1 MGSLY
6 LNRLTYEE
14 KEELKNKLL
23 EIQNNRCF
31 ICEEPIDLKI
41 HSIQIDHVIPIK
53 LNGQDDP
60 SNFALTHSN
69 CNESKQDADLRVA
82 RILSKFNKIRNKCL
96 KENRGA
102 NLSDILSEYGGS
114 KYEISLEYREDENL
128 VKYSLNQLGDNKLFE
143 EKVYLDKLSNFK
155 YFFAMVPIE
164 FIFHDD
170 KINPRSIG
178 QNISKL
184 IKEFFLRRPQLH
196 ISLGWINAE
205 NNQTAKIKIF
215 DGQHKAAAQVLL
227 GARELPVRIFL
238 NPNIEVLLTTNTNA
252 GTTLRQVA
260 FDKSIQRHLGNALY
274 IDRVQR
280 YQREHNLSSDDLS
293 FSERDLVNYYKGES
307 KEMKRYILD
316 SVRDAITHNPA
327 NKLKD
332 FIDFGGRGKEKPLSY
347 STIEKTFYSFF
358 IYQETLDTPIT
369 YLLEEGEN
377 PREIEKEQ
385 ILNLMNIIA
394 DEIFLGKFDLDLG
407 TYKIENRIQK
417 GEDIPE
423 SHLIAYRMSKEEI
436 LYNWLR
442 YVAQIIKN
450 YFILQGKPIQENKL
464 FQYRFPES
472 LWGRIRIFILN
483 LSKLP
488 LWVNK
493 ELSSTVFGGK
503 QNYEYWQTI
512 FETGKTPQGYQVL
525 ATPLNLMDMIADK

>member
-6 LNRLTYEE
+6 LNKLTHDE

-23 EIQNNRCF
+23 EIQNSKCF

-41 HSIQIDHVIPIK
+41 HSVQIDHVIPIK

-60 SNFALTHSN
+60 SNFALTHSS
-69 CNESKQDADLRVA
+69 CNESKQDADLRIA
-82 RILSKFNKIRNKCL
+82 RILSKFNKIRNNCL
-96 KENRGA
+96 RENRGA

-114 KYEISLEYREDENL
+114 KYEISLEYRENENL
-128 VKYSLNQLGDNKLFE
+128 VKYSLNQLDNKLYK
-143 EKVYLDKLSNFK
+143 EKVYLDKLSKFK
-155 YFFAMVPIE
+155 YFFTMVPIE

-184 IKEFFLRRPQLH
+184 IKEFFLKRPQLH
-196 ISLGWINAE
+196 ISLGWINTE

-280 YQREHNLSSDDLS
+280 YQREHDLPPDDLN

-332 FIDFGGRGKEKPLSY
+332 FIDFGGRRKEKPLSY

-358 IYQETLDTPIT
+358 IYQETLDTPIA

-407 TYKIENRIQK
+407 TYRIENRIQK

-442 YVAQIIKN
+442 YIAQIIKN

-472 LWGRIRIFILN
+472 LWDRIRIFILN
-483 LSKLP
+483 LSDLP

-512 FETGKTPQGYQVL
+512 FETGKTSQGFQVL
-525 ATPLNLMDMIADK
+525 AKPLNLMDMIVGK